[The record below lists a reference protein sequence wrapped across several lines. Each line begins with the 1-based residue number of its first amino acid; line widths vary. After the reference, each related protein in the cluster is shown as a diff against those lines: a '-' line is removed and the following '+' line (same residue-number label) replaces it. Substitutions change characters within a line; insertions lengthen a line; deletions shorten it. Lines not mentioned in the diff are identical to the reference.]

1 LEKGDRKRKLFTDVE
16 TSKKNKTTETSI
28 SIDED
33 GYKRSFIIN
42 KIGTYRSLGHA
53 DGRAVYMGQRGGL
66 YYLGLNGW
74 KTYIQSGQVIY
85 SQKV

>member
-1 LEKGDRKRKLFTDVE
+1 MEKGDRKRKLFTDVE

-28 SIDED
+28 SFDED
-33 GYKRSFIIN
+33 IIN